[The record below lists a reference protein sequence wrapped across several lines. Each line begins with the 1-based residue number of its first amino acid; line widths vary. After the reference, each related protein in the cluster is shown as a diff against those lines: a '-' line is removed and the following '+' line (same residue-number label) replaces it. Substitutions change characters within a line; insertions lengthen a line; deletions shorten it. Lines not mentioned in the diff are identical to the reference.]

1 VGHFIVGHFI
11 GVHPIGEG
19 PCCPQT
25 QPSPNPFTI
34 DFRPFSPHSP
44 RSGKTFGC
52 PTQAHFVPVA
62 SHPET
67 THQWQV
73 LSRNFPLPI
82 SLHASRKRGGFLI
95 NSVTSPPKQAP
106 PTHPAG
112 SVPHIYT
119 KGASLAYHRG
129 GVLAEAHGRWDTHV
143 GGVGPSYL
151 HKRGQSFISSRR
163 CFGSGTRP
171 VGLGPLSKSGG
182 RKVGKLMIFRF
193 S

>member
-1 VGHFIVGHFI
+1 MGHFI
-11 GVHPIGEG
+11 GVYPIGEG

-25 QPSPNPFTI
+25 QPSPNLFTI

-73 LSRNFPLPI
+73 LYRNFPLPI

-95 NSVTSPPKQAP
+95 NSVTPPPKQAP
-106 PTHPAG
+106 PTHPAESPAESPARSRRGRSLIFTQKGPVYHIIAAVFWRRHTPRGIRTPAG

-129 GVLAEAHGRWDTHV
+129 GVLAVAHGPWASVPYRSQ
-143 GGVGPSYL
+143 GV
-151 HKRGQSFISSRR
+151 
-163 CFGSGTRP
+163 
-171 VGLGPLSKSGG
+171 
-182 RKVGKLMIFRF
+182 
-193 S
+193 